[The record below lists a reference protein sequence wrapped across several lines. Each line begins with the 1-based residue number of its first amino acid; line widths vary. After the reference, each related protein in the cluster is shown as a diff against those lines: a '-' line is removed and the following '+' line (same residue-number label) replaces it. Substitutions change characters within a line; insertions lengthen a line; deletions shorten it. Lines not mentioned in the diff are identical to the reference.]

1 MSKIISL
8 VNQKGGTGKTT
19 STINIACGLK
29 NRGYKVLLIDLDAQ
43 GNATTC
49 LGVEAENLKTTYELL
64 TNDNVK
70 AKDVI
75 IKKKIDV
82 IPSDIRLAGAEA
94 ELMGKPYS
102 GMILKEKLEEVKDSY
117 DFVFIDCS
125 PSLGILTL
133 NALSCSN
140 EVYIPV
146 QAEILPLKG
155 LTQLIDTIKVIQ
167 RRANPGL
174 KINGVIV
181 TMYDNR
187 KTLNKDILAKLNGYF
202 NDKVFKTYIRNNIAL
217 AEAPGS
223 GLDIYDYA
231 PGSNGATDYNNLID
245 EIIERELKA

>member
-29 NRGYKVLLIDLDAQ
+29 NRGYNVLLIDLDAQ

-49 LGVEAENLKTTYELL
+49 LGVEAESLKTTYELL
-64 TNDNVK
+64 TDDNVK
-70 AKDVI
+70 ASDVI
-75 IKKKIDV
+75 VKKKVDV

-102 GMILKEKLEEVKDSY
+102 GMILKEKLEEVKDNY
-117 DFVFIDCS
+117 DYIFIDCS

-133 NALSCSN
+133 NALTCSN

-146 QAEILPLKG
+146 QAEILPLRG
-155 LTQLIDTIKVIQ
+155 LSQLLDTIQVIK
-167 RRANPGL
+167 RRANPEL
-174 KINGVIV
+174 IINGVII

-187 KTLNKDILAKLNGYF
+187 KRLNKDVVEVLSKNF
-202 NDKVFKTYIRNNIAL
+202 KDKVFKTYIRNNIAL

-223 GLDIYDYA
+223 GGLDIYDYA
-231 PGSNGATDYNNLID
+231 PGSNGAKDYNSLVD
-245 EIIERELKA
+245 EIIEREG